1 MFTFIAALATRKLIT
16 TGIVLGGGS
25 ALLHA
30 GMAALWHALLAPT
43 SSPQTAYTN
52 HIALVVAAMPVRGVL
67 TLAHTMG
74 PVAYHAAWYLMGG

>member
-43 SSPQTAYTN
+43 SSP
-52 HIALVVAAMPVRGVL
+52 
-67 TLAHTMG
+67 HTMG